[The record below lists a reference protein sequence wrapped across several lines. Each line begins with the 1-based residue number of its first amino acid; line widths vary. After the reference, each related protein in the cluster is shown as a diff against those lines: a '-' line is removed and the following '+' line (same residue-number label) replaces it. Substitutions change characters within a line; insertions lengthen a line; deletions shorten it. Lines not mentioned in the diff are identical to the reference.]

1 VPSFVFLSILEDNCI
16 FSALIRKGAFAA
28 TPKAARPEKARYV
41 ADLLDKS
48 RKNPFFSQNF
58 TPILTK
64 SAQKCN
70 ISLSVSHLQRIRKTS
85 KTIFTAVLAI
95 LKNG

>member
-1 VPSFVFLSILEDNCI
+1 LQQSPKPPDPKNPDML
-16 FSALIRKGAFAA
+16 LIYLY
-28 TPKAARPEKARYV
+28 E
-41 ADLLDKS
+41 S

-70 ISLSVSHLQRIRKTS
+70 ISLSVSHLQHIRKTS

>member
-1 VPSFVFLSILEDNCI
+1 LEDNCI

-28 TPKAARPEKARYV
+28 TPKAARPEKSRYV
-41 ADLLDKS
+41 ADLPDES